1 MVYGYCCGTA
11 IVATS
16 TFIFVRG
23 EGMDWSDMRIFLA
36 IARNGSLGGAA
47 RELGV
52 SHPTVGRRLQVLE
65 QTSGQAFFLRTAQG
79 LVLTDSGERIL
90 GLAQDMEH
98 SALAIERRL
107 AGHGDQPEG
116 LLRIS
121 SADWFACHVL
131 SPVLS
136 ELVHRYPL
144 IVPEVIAGHRL
155 FDLARRDADIAFRIV
170 PFTEP
175 DIVHRK
181 LTTLSYGLYAALHA
195 PAPQPD
201 GEGLGLILMNIA
213 QAHYPDVHW
222 LQQRYPLARTVFT
235 SSSRTVQAQM
245 CAKGLGV
252 AVLPR
257 VLGDSVSGLR
267 LLDEDEPPPGRD
279 IWMGYHQDMR
289 QMDRLRALADLASNM
304 IGAG

>member
-1 MVYGYCCGTA
+1 
-11 IVATS
+11 
-16 TFIFVRG
+16 
-23 EGMDWSDMRIFLA
+23 MDWSDMRIFLA
-36 IARNGSLGGAA
+36 VARSGSLGGAA
-47 RELGV
+47 RALEV

-65 QTSGQAFFLRTAQG
+65 QASGQAFFLRTAQG
-79 LVLTDSGERIL
+79 LVLTDNGERIL
-90 GLAQDMEH
+90 DLALAMEH

-131 SPVLS
+131 SPVLA
-136 ELVHRYPL
+136 ELARRYPL

-175 DIVHRK
+175 DIVQRK
-181 LTTLSYGLYAALHA
+181 LTTLPYGLYTAVHA
-195 PAPQPD
+195 PAPHPN

-222 LQQRYPLARTVFT
+222 LQQRYPQARTVFT

-245 CAKGLGV
+245 CAQGLGV

-257 VLGDSVSGLR
+257 MLGDSVPGLR
-267 LLDEDEPPPGRD
+267 LLDEHQPPPGRD
-279 IWMGYHQDMR
+279 IWMGYHRDMR
-289 QMDRLRALADLASNM
+289 QLDRLRALADLASSM

>member
-1 MVYGYCCGTA
+1 
-11 IVATS
+11 
-16 TFIFVRG
+16 
-23 EGMDWSDMRIFLA
+23 MDWSDMRVFLA
-36 IARNGSLGGAA
+36 VARTGSLGAA
-47 RELGV
+47 AKLLGV

-65 QTSGQAFFLRTAQG
+65 QSSGQPIFLRTAQG
-79 LVLTDSGERIL
+79 LVLTDSGEKVL
-90 GLAQDMEH
+90 SLAQDMEQ

-107 AGHGDQPEG
+107 AGESAQPEG
-116 LLRIS
+116 VLRIS
-121 SADWFACHVL
+121 CADWFACYVL
-131 SPVLS
+131 APVLR
-136 ELVHRYPL
+136 EVVQRYPL

-181 LTTLSYGLYAALHA
+181 LTTLSYGLYAAVDA
-195 PAPQPD
+195 PEPKPE
-201 GEGLGLILMNIA
+201 GEGLGLITMSVA
-213 QAHYPDVHW
+213 QSHYPDVHW

-245 CAKGLGV
+245 CAQGQGV

-257 VLGDSVSGLR
+257 ALGDRSAALR
-267 LLDEDEPPPGRD
+267 LIDPHAPPPGRD

-289 QMDRLRALADLASNM
+289 QMDSLRALADLAASM
-304 IGAG
+304 IGS

>member
-1 MVYGYCCGTA
+1 
-11 IVATS
+11 
-16 TFIFVRG
+16 
-23 EGMDWSDMRIFLA
+23 MRVFLA
-36 IARNGSLGGAA
+36 VARTGSLGAA
-47 RELGV
+47 AKLLGV

-65 QTSGQAFFLRTAQG
+65 KSSGQPIFLRTAQG
-79 LVLTDSGERIL
+79 LVLTDSGEKVL
-90 GLAQDMEH
+90 SLAQDMEQ

-107 AGHGDQPEG
+107 AGESAQPEG

-121 SADWFACHVL
+121 CADWFACYVL
-131 SPVLS
+131 APVLS
-136 ELVHRYPL
+136 ELGQRYPL

-181 LTTLSYGLYAALHA
+181 LTTLSYGLYAAVSA
-195 PAPQPD
+195 PDPEPA
-201 GEGLGLILMNIA
+201 GEGVGLITMSIA
-213 QAHYPDVHW
+213 QSHYPDVQW

-235 SSSRTVQAQM
+235 SSSRTVQAQI
-245 CAKGLGV
+245 CAQGQGV

-257 VLGDSVSGLR
+257 ALGDRSAALR
-267 LLDEDEPPPGRD
+267 LIDPHEPPPGRD

-289 QMDRLRALADLASNM
+289 QMDSLRALADLASSM
-304 IGAG
+304 IGDQPGG

>member
-1 MVYGYCCGTA
+1 
-11 IVATS
+11 
-16 TFIFVRG
+16 
-23 EGMDWSDMRIFLA
+23 MDWSDMRIFLA
-36 IARNGSLGGAA
+36 IARSGSLGGAA
-47 RELGV
+47 RQLGV

-65 QTSGQAFFLRTAQG
+65 QSSGQSFFLRTAQG

-90 GLAQDMEH
+90 SLAQDMED

-116 LLRIS
+116 VLRIS

-136 ELVHRYPL
+136 ELVQRYPL

-181 LTTLSYGLYAALHA
+181 LTTLAYGLYAALRA
-195 PAPQPD
+195 PAPHPV
-201 GEGLGLILMNIA
+201 GEGLGLILMNVA
-213 QAHYPDVHW
+213 QAHYPDVQW

-267 LLDEDEPPPGRD
+267 RLDEDETPPGRD

-289 QMDRLRALADLASNM
+289 QMDRLRALADLASSM

>member
-1 MVYGYCCGTA
+1 
-11 IVATS
+11 
-16 TFIFVRG
+16 
-23 EGMDWSDMRIFLA
+23 MDWSDMRVFLA
-36 IARNGSLGGAA
+36 VARSRSLGEAA
-47 RELGV
+47 RQLGV

-65 QTSGQAFFLRTAQG
+65 QTSGQPLFLRTAQG
-79 LVLTDSGERIL
+79 LVLTDTGERIL
-90 GLAQDMEH
+90 GLAEEMEQ
-98 SALAIERRL
+98 SALSIERRL
-107 AGHGDQPEG
+107 AGDRDQPEG

-121 SADWFACHVL
+121 SAEWFAGYVL
-131 SPVLS
+131 APVLC
-136 ELVHRYPL
+136 ELTRRYPL
-144 IVPEVIAGHRL
+144 IMPEVIPGHRL

-181 LTTLSYGLYAALHA
+181 LTTMHYGLYTSEEG

-201 GEGLGLILMNIA
+201 GEGLGLITMNVA
-213 QAHYPDVHW
+213 QSHYPDVHW

-245 CAKGLGV
+245 CASGLGV

-257 VLGDSVSGLR
+257 PLGDRIPGIR
-267 LLDEDEPPPGRD
+267 LLDPDEPPPGRD

-289 QMDRLRALADLASNM
+289 NMDRLRALADLASNM
-304 IGAG
+304 IGSE